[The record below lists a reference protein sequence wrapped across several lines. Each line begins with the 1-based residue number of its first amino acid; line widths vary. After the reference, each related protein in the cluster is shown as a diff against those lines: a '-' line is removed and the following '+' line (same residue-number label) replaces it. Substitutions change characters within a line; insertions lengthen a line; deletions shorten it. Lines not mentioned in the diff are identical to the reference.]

1 MVTWFY
7 IAFLHMDLSQ
17 FRADAKLSKMSSAS
31 SSDSSSS
38 PPRVKRKRVSE
49 EHDDVAR
56 EVETPES
63 APVPED
69 TVALSHAERRRQK
82 KKDQKAQEQPSKKRK
97 LTDSSVTDVSAKD
110 SKPTGKAQPKRQ
122 NSVWV
127 GNLWYK
133 TTPDALRDFFDGV
146 GEITR
151 IHMPTKKGTKGE
163 IMG

>member
-1 MVTWFY
+1 
-7 IAFLHMDLSQ
+7 
-17 FRADAKLSKMSSAS
+17 MSSAS
-31 SSDSSSS
+31 LSLSDSSSS
-38 PPRVKRKRVSE
+38 PQRVKRKRGSE
-49 EHDDVAR
+49 GSDD
-56 EVETPES
+56 VETPET
-63 APVPED
+63 APVPDD

>member
-1 MVTWFY
+1 
-7 IAFLHMDLSQ
+7 
-17 FRADAKLSKMSSAS
+17 MSSAS

-38 PPRVKRKRVSE
+38 PPRTKRKRASE
-49 EHDDVAR
+49 DDDDDVVRNA
-56 EVETPES
+56 EA

-82 KKDQKAQEQPSKKRK
+82 KKVKKSQEEPSKKRK
-97 LTDSSVTDVSAKD
+97 LADGTVAEVSPKDVES
-110 SKPTGKAQPKRQ
+110 TGKGKPKRQ

-151 IHMPTKKGTKGE
+151 IHMPTKKGSKEE
-163 IMG
+163 ILG